1 MTYIF
6 PVAIIVTNLFKRE
19 KMGSSNNFDNFRKK
33 IDSLDQ
39 EILKLLNERGD
50 IALEIRKLKMENSV
64 GVYDPVREMLIEK
77 KLKELNEGPLSDDS
91 VLNIFREIIS
101 ASRSLQQPTRV
112 AYLGP
117 EGSYSHQASFHEFG
131 GSAELI
137 PVGSFEEV
145 FEEVEN
151 QRVSF
156 GVVPVENSIEGSV
169 GMVLDLLSRSHLQIA
184 AELFERINHFF
195 LSKTGNINDI
205 KVVASHPQAFGQ
217 CKKWISKNIP
227 GLELLETSSTAEAA
241 RLATRK
247 KNLAAIASEHSASIY
262 KLNVIQKNIEESSLN
277 TTRFF
282 VIGDRINKPTG
293 QDRTSIVFSLK
304 DKPGALQKAFFQP
317 FSDAKVNLSKI
328 ESRPSKERRWEYL
341 FFVDFKGHAQDKLI
355 KGLLSKL
362 NKDCVYLKVLGS
374 YPEGKLSK

>member
-1 MTYIF
+1 LTYNY
-6 PVAIIVTNLFKRE
+6 PVAIILSNLYCRY
-19 KMGSSNNFDNFRKK
+19 KMGSSTNFNTLRKK

-39 EILKLLNERGD
+39 EILKLLNDRGD
-50 IALEIRKLKMENSV
+50 IALEIRKLKRENSV
-64 GVYDPVREMLIEK
+64 VVYDPVREKVIEK

-91 VLNIFREIIS
+91 VLKIFREIIS
-101 ASRSLQQPTRV
+101 ACRSLQQPTRV

-151 QRVSF
+151 GRASF

-169 GMVLDLLSRSHLQIA
+169 TMVLDLLSRSHLRVA
-184 AELFERINHFF
+184 AELFERINHFL
-195 LSKTGNINDI
+195 LSRNGNIKDI
-205 KVVASHPQAFGQ
+205 RVVASHPQAIAQ
-217 CKKWISKNIP
+217 CKKWINKNIP

-241 RLATRK
+241 KLAYRK
-247 KNLAAIASEHSASIY
+247 KNLAAIASEYSASIY
-262 KLNVIQKNIEESSLN
+262 KLNIIQKNIEGNSLN

-282 VIGDRINKPTG
+282 VIGNQINKPTG
-293 QDRTSIVFSLK
+293 RDRTSIVFSLK

-317 FSDAKVNLSKI
+317 FADAKINLSKI
-328 ESRPSKERRWEYL
+328 ESRPSKERPWEYL
-341 FFVDFKGHAQDKLI
+341 FFVDFKGHSEDKVI
-355 KGLLSKL
+355 KSLLSKL
-362 NKDCVYLKVLGS
+362 DKSCVYLKELGS
-374 YPEGKLSK
+374 YPEGK